1 MPRPLDHQIVV
12 ITGASSG
19 IGRATARLLATRGA
33 AVVLAARDDAALQE
47 TAREI
52 TERGGRAQVV
62 PTDVADA
69 AQVQRL
75 AQKFQQN
82 TGPVMLKFLFWSV
95 SMPRA
100 ILILIS
106 ALFGLIFGIFLS
118 VRAKKGKEAK

>member
-1 MPRPLDHQIVV
+1 MAKPH
-12 ITGASSG
+12 
-19 IGRATARLLATRGA
+19 
-33 AVVLAARDDAALQE
+33 DAA
-47 TAREI
+47 
-52 TERGGRAQVV
+52 GSGRLIFIAVLLFLFA
-62 PTDVADA
+62 VA
-69 AQVQRL
+69 VL
-75 AQKFQQN
+75 QN